1 MLKKPKIQWSKTYY
15 NLKYYV
21 PKDVMNQNFLL
32 SKTCYYPKIVMIQN
46 NKIQIFM
53 IRYDIIQKHD
63 SKGYYQKM

>member
-1 MLKKPKIQWSKTYY
+1 
-15 NLKYYV
+15 
-21 PKDVMNQNFLL
+21 MNQNFLL